1 MITSLRHLLRKK
13 RSLIVPLLIAFAGV
27 AGVGVANFYADG
39 KTHKPDLTTRVH
51 AGKCAERSVLLTVPP
66 SARKIGLSVD
76 YLEDREGGLTIRD
89 VVSIVPDRFRPSHV
103 AVPHF
108 GITGSAYWIRL
119 TLVNPERVP
128 LSFDLVVA
136 YPQLDDIIL
145 YKPVGHGGYTATI
158 SGDRMPFR
166 EREVPDVRFVFPLR
180 QNPGAA
186 TYYLRVCSTT
196 SLKIPISVLSR
207 EETYRDAVRNAGL
220 NGLYYGVLII
230 MMAYH
235 FFIFFSVKSREY
247 LYYVFCIGGFIM
259 ASLAMDGYG
268 ARYVWPA
275 NPEFS
280 VTAIHYFLGNVLYLV
295 FTREFLGTRAHTP
308 RLDNGI
314 LAAIALGTAGLVVN
328 LFVPNSIV
336 MVMAS
341 VACTAVTI
349 FLVVTVLSVTMRQK
363 VAQAGLFAAS
373 WFMFFVAVILYI
385 AQALAVL
392 PMDFSAMSLFKAAL
406 VVQMLIFSFGLA
418 DRINVMRNRL
428 EVLNRNLEVEVVE
441 HVRDKEALK
450 RSEERFRGVVER
462 NFDLIFTMDREGHFT
477 YLSPSV
483 VPLTGYRADEL
494 VGKSFWEY
502 LEDEMKGLAMLTFGD
517 LLKGREVIGYE
528 ATVSRKDGIR
538 ISLEVNVS
546 PVMSRGDV
554 IGFQGIGRDI
564 TERKLAEETLIE
576 EKERLSITLRSIAEG
591 VIATDTRFRV
601 HLMNSAAEELTG
613 WHQTR
618 AKGRP
623 LRDILVLVDRETGS
637 RREFLESEI
646 TGSSVSSRSGSLLIR
661 SDGSERIVSERAAPI
676 RDRGGGVGGYVF
688 VIRDITEEVKFRNE
702 LLKIEKLESIGIL
715 AGGIAH
721 DFNNILTAI
730 IGNITLA
737 RLVSPENGRLNEIL
751 ADAEL
756 ASQRARDLTQQFLT
770 FSKGGAPVRQIAS
783 VEDIIRDSSRFVLRG
798 SRVRCIYD
806 FKEGLWPVNVDVGQ
820 FSQVIQNLV
829 LNAEQA
835 MPEGGEISITTENI
849 VAEKDSGIPLKPGNY
864 VRIMVSDSGVG
875 IPAENIPK
883 VFDPYFTTKAGG
895 NGLGLTSTFSIIK
908 RHDGYISVESFPGSG
923 TSFSIYLPSTDSGD
937 VEVKGVEESP
947 AHLTGKVLF
956 MDDDEAVNATAMKM
970 LEHLGFKVEIAHDGG
985 QAVGLYERSL
995 DIGEPF
1001 DVVILDLTI
1010 PGGMGG
1016 KKTLE
1021 RLMALDDG
1029 VRAVVSSGYS
1039 TDLVM
1044 ANYRDYGFKGVI
1056 AKPYRIDELS
1066 RVLHLVMMEG

>member
-1 MITSLRHLLRKK
+1 MSL
-13 RSLIVPLLIAFAGV
+13 LIVIAGILVVTAGASFV
-27 AGVGVANFYADG
+27 DG
-39 KTHKPDLTTRVH
+39 KMHDPDSTVTARPGADRGRAL
-51 AGKCAERSVLLTVPP
+51 VLADPP
-66 SARKIGLSVD
+66 SARNIGLAVD
-76 YLEDREGGLTIRD
+76 YLEDPDGQLAIGE
-89 VVSIVPDRFRPSHV
+89 VVSAAPDRFRPSHQ
-103 AVPHF
+103 AVPNF
-108 GITGSAYWIRL
+108 GITRSVYWMRF
-119 TLVNPERVP
+119 TLVNPGRGP
-128 LSFDLVVA
+128 LFFDLVVA
-136 YPQLDDIIL
+136 YPQLDEIIL
-145 YKPVGHGGYTATI
+145 FRPVGGGGYSGVM
-158 SGDRMPFR
+158 SGDRRPFL
-166 EREVPDVRFVFPLR
+166 ERGVPDVRFVFPLR
-180 QNPGAA
+180 QDPGAV
-186 TYYLRVCSTT
+186 TYYLRIRTIT
-196 SLKIPISVLSR
+196 SLRVPISVISR
-207 EETYRDAVRNAGL
+207 EETNRDAVRDAGL
-220 NGLYYGVLII
+220 TGLYYGVLII
-230 MMAYH
+230 MMVYH

-259 ASLAMDGYG
+259 ISLALDGYG
-268 ARYVWPA
+268 SRYVWPG

-280 VTAIHYFLGNVLYLV
+280 VTAVHHFLGNVLYLV

-308 RLDNGI
+308 RLDNGL
-314 LAAIALGTAGLVVN
+314 LAAIALGTVGLVVN
-328 LFVPNSIV
+328 LFIPNSIE
-336 MVMAS
+336 MVMLA
-341 VACTAVTI
+341 VGCTAVTI
-349 FLVVTVLSVTMRQK
+349 FLVVTAISLSIRQR

-373 WFMFFVAVILYI
+373 WFLFILAVVMYI
-385 AQALAVL
+385 AQALAVV
-392 PMDFSAMSLFKAAL
+392 PTGFSAMSLFKTAL

-428 EVLNRNLEVEVVE
+428 ETLNRNLEVEVVE
-441 HVRDKEALK
+441 HVRDKEALR

-462 NFDLIFTMDREGHFT
+462 NFDLIFTMDREGRFT

-494 VGKSFWEY
+494 LGKSFWEY
-502 LEDEMKGLAMLTFGD
+502 LQDDMKGLAMLTFGD
-517 LLKGREVIGYE
+517 LLKGKEVIGYE
-528 ATVSRKDGIR
+528 TTVLRKDGIR
-538 ISLEVNVS
+538 VSLEVNIA
-546 PVMSRGDV
+546 PIITRGDV

-601 HLMNSAAEELTG
+601 HLMNSAAEQLTG

-623 LRDILVLVDRETGS
+623 LRDVLVLVDRDTGA
-637 RREFLESEI
+637 RKEFSGPVIEEFSAA
-646 TGSSVSSRSGSLLIR
+646 SRSGSLLIR
-661 SDGSERIVSERAAPI
+661 SDGSERIISERAAPI

-783 VEDIIRDSSRFVLRG
+783 VEEIIRDSSRFVLRG
-798 SRVRCIYD
+798 SRVRCVYD

-835 MPEGGEISITTENI
+835 MPEGGEVTI
-849 VAEKDSGIPLKPGNY
+849 VTDNLTVRKDSGMPLDPGKY
-864 VRIMVSDSGVG
+864 VKIVVSDSGVG
-875 IPAENIPK
+875 IPTENLSK

-895 NGLGLTSTFSIIK
+895 NGLGLTSTFSIVK
-908 RHDGYISVESFPGSG
+908 RHDGYISVESSPGSG
-923 TSFSIYLPSTDSGD
+923 TSFSIYLPSTDS
-937 VEVKGVEESP
+937 VEVAVKGVEARP
-947 AHLTGKVLF
+947 APATGKVLF
-956 MDDDEAVNATAMKM
+956 MDDDEAVNVTASKM
-970 LEHLGFKVEIAHDGG
+970 LEHLGFRVEIAHDGG
-985 QAVGLYERSL
+985 QAVDLYERSL
-995 DIGEPF
+995 DAGEPF

-1021 RLMALDDG
+1021 RLMALDGG

-1044 ANYRDYGFKGVI
+1044 AHYRDYGFRGVI

-1066 RVLHLVMMEG
+1066 RVLNMVMMEG